1 MRESAVTNVVFLFLS
16 VSYLSFGVSGGMC
29 YVILA
34 FLGYIFLERTTKILL
49 GLKLGCTTAEWPASV
64 T

>member
-1 MRESAVTNVVFLFLS
+1 MRESAVTNVVFLFVF

-34 FLGYIFLERTTKILL
+34 FFGVYNFGTNNKNTV